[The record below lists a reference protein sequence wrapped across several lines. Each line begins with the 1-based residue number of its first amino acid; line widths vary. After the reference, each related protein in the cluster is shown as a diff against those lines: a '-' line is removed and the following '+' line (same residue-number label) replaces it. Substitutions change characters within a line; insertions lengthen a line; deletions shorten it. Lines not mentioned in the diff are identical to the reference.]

1 MKLVKKEL
9 LFLIIVTFIFL
20 LYTVFYPNI
29 ITNDMEIEL
38 GSNYTFD
45 YECYNLF
52 SDLSDKIV
60 STGNVDT
67 SKIGNYKVRAS
78 VKYLFYN
85 IKKDFIVKVVD
96 KIPPDIELKGDNP
109 AYVCPNKDY
118 IEEGYTALDNY
129 DGDITDK
136 VDTIIGKDNILYKVC
151 DSSFNKSEVK
161 RDIIHEDKV
170 NPSIELKGNRTIY
183 IYKGS
188 SYTEEGYTAFDNCD
202 GDITNKVVS
211 TGDVD
216 TNTIGK
222 YKITYKVKDSSDNA
236 FSIDREVIVIKRPVY
251 SGDGIIYL
259 TFDDGPSYLTEEILD
274 ILDREGIK
282 ATFFV
287 CGANE
292 STKRAYNSGHTIGLH
307 SNTHSYSYIYTS
319 SNNYFNDLNN
329 ISDKVFNVIN
339 IRPNIIR
346 FPGGSSNTVSR
357 KYNNG
362 IMSYLT
368 VEVVNRGYNYFDWN
382 VDSNDAGSDINNSS
396 NIYYNVINNVSHNRA
411 NVVLMHDSANHRAT
425 VNALSDII
433 RYGKNNGYTFKAIDD
448 NTPIIRHKVNN

>member
-1 MKLVKKEL
+1 MKIVKKEL

-38 GSNYTFD
+38 GSDYTFD

-129 DGDITDK
+129 DGDIT
-136 VDTIIGKDNILYKVC
+136 
-151 DSSFNKSEVK
+151 
-161 RDIIHEDKV
+161 
-170 NPSIELKGNRTIY
+170 
-183 IYKGS
+183 
-188 SYTEEGYTAFDNCD
+188 
-202 GDITNKVVS
+202 NKVVS

-222 YKITYKVKDSSDNA
+222 YKITYEVKDSSDNV
-236 FSIDREVIVIKRPVY
+236 FSIDREVIVIKRPIY

-339 IRPNIIR
+339 IRPNFIR

-433 RYGKNNGYTFKAIDD
+433 RYGKNNGYTFKAITND
-448 NTPIIRHKVNN
+448 TPVVRHGVNN

>member
-52 SDLSDKIV
+52 TNLTYKTV

-67 SKIGNYKVRAS
+67 NKVGSYKINVS
-78 VKYLFYN
+78 IKYLFYN
-85 IKKDFIVKVVD
+85 VNKNFIVRVVD

-109 AYVCPNKDY
+109 TYVCPNKGY
-118 IEEGYTALDNY
+118 TEEGYTAFDNY

-136 VDTIIGKDNILYKVC
+136 VDAIIDKDNILYRVF
-151 DSSFNKSEVK
+151 DSSFNRTEVK
-161 RDIIHEDKV
+161 RDIIHEDKI
-170 NPSIELKGNRTIY
+170 NPSIELKGKRTIY
-183 IYKGS
+183 IYEGN
-188 SYTEEGYTAFDNCD
+188 SYIEEGYTAFDNCD
-202 GDITNKVVS
+202 GDITDKVVS
-211 TGDVD
+211 TGNVD
-216 TNTIGK
+216 TNTIGT
-222 YKITYKVKDSSDNA
+222 YNITYEVKDSSGNS
-236 FSIDREVIVIKRPVY
+236 FNTDREVIVIKKPNYYGNGV
-251 SGDGIIYL
+251 IYL
-259 TFDDGPSYLTEEILD
+259 TFDDGPSYLTNEILD

-319 SNNYFNDLNN
+319 SDNYFNDLNN

-357 KYNNG
+357 KYNRG

-368 VEVVNRGYNYFDWN
+368 AQVVNRGYNYFDWN

-448 NTPIIRHKVNN
+448 NTPIIRHRVNN

>member
-38 GSNYTFD
+38 GSDYTFD

-170 NPSIELKGNRTIY
+170 NPSIELKGKRTIY

-222 YKITYKVKDSSDNA
+222 YKITYEVKDSSDNT

-292 STKRAYNSGHTIGLH
+292 STKRAYNSGHTIALH
-307 SNTHSYSYIYTS
+307 SNTHNYSYIYK
-319 SNNYFNDLNN
+319 
-329 ISDKVFNVIN
+329 I
-339 IRPNIIR
+339 
-346 FPGGSSNTVSR
+346 
-357 KYNNG
+357 
-362 IMSYLT
+362 
-368 VEVVNRGYNYFDWN
+368 
-382 VDSNDAGSDINNSS
+382 
-396 NIYYNVINNVSHNRA
+396 
-411 NVVLMHDSANHRAT
+411 
-425 VNALSDII
+425 
-433 RYGKNNGYTFKAIDD
+433 
-448 NTPIIRHKVNN
+448 

>member
-1 MKLVKKEL
+1 M
-9 LFLIIVTFIFL
+9 
-20 LYTVFYPNI
+20 
-29 ITNDMEIEL
+29 
-38 GSNYTFD
+38 
-45 YECYNLF
+45 
-52 SDLSDKIV
+52 
-60 STGNVDT
+60 
-67 SKIGNYKVRAS
+67 
-78 VKYLFYN
+78 
-85 IKKDFIVKVVD
+85 
-96 KIPPDIELKGDNP
+96 
-109 AYVCPNKDY
+109 
-118 IEEGYTALDNY
+118 DNY

-161 RDIIHEDKV
+161 RDIIHEDKI
-170 NPSIELKGNRTIY
+170 NPSIELKGKRTIY

-222 YKITYKVKDSSDNA
+222 YKITYEVKDSSDNA

-339 IRPNIIR
+339 IRPNFIR

-396 NIYYNVINNVSHNRA
+396 NIYYNVINNVSHSRA

-433 RYGKNNGYTFKAIDD
+433 RYGKNNGYTFKAITND
-448 NTPIIRHKVNN
+448 TPVVRHGVNN

>member
-1 MKLVKKEL
+1 MKIVKKEL

-38 GSNYTFD
+38 GSDYTFD

-161 RDIIHEDKV
+161 RDIIHEDKI
-170 NPSIELKGNRTIY
+170 NPSIELKG
-183 IYKGS
+183 K
-188 SYTEEGYTAFDNCD
+188 
-202 GDITNKVVS
+202 
-211 TGDVD
+211 
-216 TNTIGK
+216 
-222 YKITYKVKDSSDNA
+222 
-236 FSIDREVIVIKRPVY
+236 
-251 SGDGIIYL
+251 
-259 TFDDGPSYLTEEILD
+259 
-274 ILDREGIK
+274 
-282 ATFFV
+282 
-287 CGANE
+287 
-292 STKRAYNSGHTIGLH
+292 
-307 SNTHSYSYIYTS
+307 
-319 SNNYFNDLNN
+319 
-329 ISDKVFNVIN
+329 
-339 IRPNIIR
+339 
-346 FPGGSSNTVSR
+346 
-357 KYNNG
+357 
-362 IMSYLT
+362 
-368 VEVVNRGYNYFDWN
+368 
-382 VDSNDAGSDINNSS
+382 
-396 NIYYNVINNVSHNRA
+396 
-411 NVVLMHDSANHRAT
+411 
-425 VNALSDII
+425 
-433 RYGKNNGYTFKAIDD
+433 
-448 NTPIIRHKVNN
+448 